1 MADGEFIRNYRKKLR
16 LTQAEFAEKFDI
28 PLGTLRLWERDRSR
42 TPDHLIKL
50 LKERDE
56 LLSTI
61 NKLDKENKKLRDVI
75 IYQTAMESFFK
86 SDLNPFKEEYVH
98 ENESDVESKQMSLF
112 DLVQEDPNAKQ

>member
-1 MADGEFIRNYRKKLR
+1 MADGEFIREYRRKLQ

-42 TPDHLIKL
+42 TPDHLVTL
-50 LKERDE
+50 LNERDE

-75 IYQTAMESFFK
+75 YQTAMESFFK
-86 SDLNPFKEEYVH
+86 SDLNPFKDEYVPA
-98 ENESDVESKQMSLF
+98 NESDEESKQMSLF
-112 DLVQEDPNAKQ
+112 DLVQEEPNAKQ